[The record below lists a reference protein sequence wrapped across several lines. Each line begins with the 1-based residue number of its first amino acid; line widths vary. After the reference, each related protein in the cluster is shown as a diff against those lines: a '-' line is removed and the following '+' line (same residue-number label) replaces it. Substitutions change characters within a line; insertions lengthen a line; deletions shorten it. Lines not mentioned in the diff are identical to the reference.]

1 MRILVVDDDPTVLKS
16 CQRVLEPEGF
26 DVCLVSSA
34 DKALEAMRQEDFA
47 LLLIDVKMPTHDGI
61 YLMREVRRQ
70 WPNKPM
76 ILMSGYDTTQTVE
89 ETAEMGAATFVPKPF
104 TPDELLYA
112 IHKVV
117 GRQEGHE

>member
-34 DKALEAMRQEDFA
+34 DKALEAMRKDDFA
-47 LLLIDVKMPTHDGI
+47 LLLIDVKMPTHDGM
-61 YLMREVRRQ
+61 YLMGEIKKE

-76 ILMSGYDTTQTVE
+76 ILMSGYDTPQTVE
-89 ETAEMGAATFVPKPF
+89 EAAEMGAATFVPKPF
-104 TPDELLYA
+104 TPDELLHA

-117 GRQEGHE
+117 GRQEGLE

>member
-34 DKALEAMRQEDFA
+34 DKALEAMRKDDFA

-89 ETAEMGAATFVPKPF
+89 EAAEMGAATFVPKPF
-104 TPDELLYA
+104 TPDELLQA
-112 IHKVV
+112 IHTVM